1 MATLV
6 NETIASSLS
15 GGFISRDEA
24 EDFDDDAI
32 ESRITDDDAEPDER
46 DVIGKCAFNNS
57 AAAFHN
63 HCFLIICTKW
73 ELLVD

>member
-46 DVIGKCAFNNS
+46 DVIGKCAFNS
-57 AAAFHN
+57 
-63 HCFLIICTKW
+63 IIT
-73 ELLVD
+73 VFSSYVQSGNF